1 MPFVCFKTLV
11 DCTIESP
18 FSTPNVCLESRNETI
33 AVVDLVEP
41 IAHCYP
47 TKYYQTKAIF
57 KIFPVVTW
65 VNRKEPKIVNRKHN
79 GSGIINCLVIKS
91 LLRIIQIFLSQTR
104 CESQLSH

>member
-1 MPFVCFKTLV
+1 MPFVCFKTPV
-11 DCTIESP
+11 IESP

-65 VNRKEPKIVNRKHN
+65 VNRKEPKIIPR
-79 GSGIINCLVIKS
+79 S
-91 LLRIIQIFLSQTR
+91 LIENTMAPASLIAL
-104 CESQLSH
+104 L